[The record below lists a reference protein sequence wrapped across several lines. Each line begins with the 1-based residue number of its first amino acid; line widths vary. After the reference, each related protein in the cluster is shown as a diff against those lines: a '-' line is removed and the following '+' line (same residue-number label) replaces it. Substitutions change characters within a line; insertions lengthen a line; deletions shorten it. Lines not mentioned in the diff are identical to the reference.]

1 MADQGTTRHMVPTD
15 DRRAR
20 AATALV
26 FFLTGVVGGTWAAR
40 IPAVQE
46 RLDLSDGA
54 LGVALLGLEGG
65 AVLGLPLGGALV
77 STIGSRRSLRL
88 GFAVWPAGLVA
99 VAIVPSLAS
108 LAAALGAMAAANSV
122 VDVAMN
128 AQGVELER
136 RYDRPVLSGLHAGHS
151 FGFMAGGLGAMAA
164 AAASDSTVAHFA
176 CVGAVA
182 AVAGVAA
189 STALVRERASD
200 GPAVARPSGA
210 LLVLGLVAFCVFFS
224 DGAANNWSAVHL
236 RSERGADP
244 ALAAAAVSVF
254 SLTLGL
260 GRLVGD
266 RLVARLGRA
275 GAVRLG
281 GLVSAAGATIAIA
294 SPSPATALAG
304 WAILGAGL
312 APIAPAVLGAAP
324 KVSDLPAPVAIA
336 AVTTVGYLGS
346 FTGPPVIGAL
356 AELSTLSVALGLLVV
371 AAAVAAGAAGRAL
384 PSDAARRAKPAVG
397 QENPMPPGAASTV
410 RATVSQPLRRG

>member
-1 MADQGTTRHMVPTD
+1 MVPTG

-20 AATALV
+20 TATALV
-26 FFLTGVVGGTWAAR
+26 FFLTGLVGGTWAAR
-40 IPAVQE
+40 IPAVQD
-46 RLDLSDGA
+46 RLDLSPGE

-77 STIGSRRSLRL
+77 ARLGSRWSLRL

-108 LAAALGAMAAANSV
+108 LAAALAVMAAANSV

-136 RYDRPVLSGLHAGHS
+136 RYERPVLSGLHAGHS
-151 FGFMAGGLGAMAA
+151 FGFMAGGLVAIAA
-164 AAASDSTVAHFA
+164 AAASPSTVVHFLA
-176 CVGAVA
+176 VGAVA
-182 AVAGVAA
+182 AAAGLVA
-189 STALVRERASD
+189 TRLLVRERASD
-200 GPAVARPSGA
+200 GPAIARPSGT
-210 LLVLGLVAFCVFFS
+210 LLLLGLVAFCVFFS

-281 GLVSAAGATIAIA
+281 GLVSAAGAAIAIA
-294 SPSPATALAG
+294 APSPAVALVG

-324 KVSDLPAPVAIA
+324 DASELPTPVAIA

-356 AELSTLSVALGLLVV
+356 AELTTLSAALGLLVV
-371 AAAVAAGAAGRAL
+371 AAAVAVGVAGRAL
-384 PSDAARRAKPAVG
+384 PRPRAAASAPGGGRARASGARASWPAQPRRRRA
-397 QENPMPPGAASTV
+397 
-410 RATVSQPLRRG
+410 

>member
-1 MADQGTTRHMVPTD
+1 MVATGE
-15 DRRAR
+15 RRAR

-26 FFLTGVVGGTWAAR
+26 FFLTGVVGGTWSAR

-77 STIGSRRSLRL
+77 ARIGSRWSLRV
-88 GFAVWPAGLVA
+88 GFGVWPLTLVS

-108 LAAALGAMAAANSV
+108 LAAALAVMAAANSV

-136 RYDRPVLSGLHAGHS
+136 RYERPVLSGLHAGHS
-151 FGFMAGGLGAMAA
+151 FGFMAGGLVAMAA
-164 AAASDSTVAHFA
+164 AAASSATLAHFA
-176 CVGAVA
+176 CVGAVV
-182 AVAGVAA
+182 AVAGLAA
-189 STALVRERASD
+189 TGTLVVERAHD
-200 GPAVARPSGA
+200 GPALARPTGA
-210 LLVLGLVAFCVFFS
+210 LLLLGLVAFCVFFS

-236 RSERGADP
+236 RSEHGADP

-260 GRLVGD
+260 GRLAGD
-266 RLVARLGRA
+266 RLVASLGRA
-275 GAVRLG
+275 GAVRAG
-281 GLVSAAGATIAIA
+281 GLVSTAGATIAIA
-294 SPSPATALAG
+294 TPSPASALAG
-304 WAILGAGL
+304 WAVLGAGL

-324 KVSDLPAPVAIA
+324 KASRLPAPVAIA

-356 AELSTLSVALGLLVV
+356 AELTTLSLALGLLVV
-371 AAAVAAGAAGRAL
+371 AAAVAVGLAGSALPRPRAAASAPAGGTGRAT
-384 PSDAARRAKPAVG
+384 AARASWPA
-397 QENPMPPGAASTV
+397 QPP
-410 RATVSQPLRRG
+410 RRRT

>member
-1 MADQGTTRHMVPTD
+1 MRSAAVHRARIGTT
-15 DRRAR
+15 
-20 AATALV
+20 LV
-26 FFLTGVVGGTWAAR
+26 FLITGVIGGTWAAR

-77 STIGSRRSLRL
+77 ATIGSRWSLRL
-88 GFAVWPAGLVA
+88 GFAIWPVGLVA
-99 VAIVPSLAS
+99 VAVVGSLAS
-108 LAAALGAMAAANSV
+108 LAAALGVMAAANSV

-128 AQGVELER
+128 AHGVELER
-136 RYDRPVLSGLHAGHS
+136 RYRRPLLSGLHAGHS
-151 FGFMAGGLGAMAA
+151 FGFMAGGLFAIAA
-164 AAASDSTVAHFA
+164 AAASPSTLAHFA
-176 CVGAVA
+176 VVGAVA
-182 AVAGVAA
+182 AVVGVVA
-189 STALVRERASD
+189 TRLLVAERTSD

-210 LLVLGLVAFCVFFS
+210 LLLLGLVAFCVFFS

-260 GRLVGD
+260 GRLIGD
-266 RLVARLGRA
+266 RVVARVGRA

-281 GLVSAAGATIAIA
+281 GVISAAGALIAIA
-294 SPSPATALAG
+294 TPEPATALAG

-324 KVSDLPAPVAIA
+324 DASDLPTPVAIA

-356 AELSTLSVALGLLVV
+356 AELSTLSVALGLLIV
-371 AAAVAAGAAGRAL
+371 AAAVAAGIAGRAV
-384 PSDAARRAKPAVG
+384 PRPRPGRAQACGRADASAAAR
-397 QENPMPPGAASTV
+397 AS
-410 RATVSQPLRRG
+410 

>member
-1 MADQGTTRHMVPTD
+1 MASASVRN
-15 DRRAR
+15 AR
-20 AATALV
+20 GATALV

-54 LGVALLGLEGG
+54 LGLALLGLEGG

-77 STIGSRRSLRL
+77 ARIGSRWSLRA
-88 GFAVWPAGLVA
+88 GFAVWPGALLA
-99 VAIVPSLAS
+99 VALVPSLVW
-108 LAAALGAMAAANSV
+108 LAAALAVMAAANSV
-122 VDVAMN
+122 IDVAMN

-136 RYDRPVLSGLHAGHS
+136 RYGRPVLSGLHAGHS
-151 FGFMAGGLGAMAA
+151 FGFMAGGLIAMAA
-164 AAASDSTVAHFA
+164 AAASPSTVAHFA
-176 CVGAVA
+176 CAG
-182 AVAGVAA
+182 AVAGVAGVA
-189 STALVRERASD
+189 ATGALVAERAVD
-200 GPAVARPSGA
+200 GPAIARPSRT
-210 LLVLGLVAFCVFFS
+210 LLLLGLVAFCVFFS

-236 RSERGADP
+236 RGERGADP

-266 RLVARLGRA
+266 RLVAGLGRA
-275 GAVRLG
+275 EAVRLG

-294 SPSPATALAG
+294 TPSPAGALVG

-324 KVSDLPAPVAIA
+324 KASELPTPVAIA

-356 AELSTLSVALGLLVV
+356 AELSSLSVALGLLVV
-371 AAAVAAGAAGRAL
+371 AAAFVAGVAPRVLPRPDRDAAG
-384 PSDAARRAKPAVG
+384 PAKPAVG
-397 QENPMPPGAASTV
+397 RKNPWPST
-410 RATVSQPLRRG
+410 RALR